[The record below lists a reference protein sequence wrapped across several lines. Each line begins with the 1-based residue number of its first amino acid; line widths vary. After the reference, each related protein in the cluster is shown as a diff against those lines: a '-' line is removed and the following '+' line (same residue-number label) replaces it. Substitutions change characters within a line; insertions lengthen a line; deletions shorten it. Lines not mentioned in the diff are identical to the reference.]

1 MRRSGSCADLRI
13 PPAAEAIHN
22 RGSDGQ
28 VQGSGRRRDLG
39 GRYPADPEQ
48 QGAARER
55 AQHVG
60 GPARPGPGEA
70 AELLRAS
77 ANAAGVIPPPANYVL
92 RLRRRGRVHAR
103 ADAEARSRCADRSGD
118 RRAAAWY
125 DLGRRAPG
133 SCPRTPPSGPGSL
146 DVAVRVDQGCEERAP
161 ARQGRPTEPRRRMRP
176 RQPLCNSKSL
186 TTVGYGSSSASVTTT
201 RLPNAMPRK
210 PR

>member
-1 MRRSGSCADLRI
+1 MRRSCSCADLRI

-77 ANAAGVIPPPANYVL
+77 ANAAGVIPPPQIMSFGSGVGVEFTL
-92 RLRRRGRVHAR
+92 GQMLKPVV
-103 ADAEARSRCADRSGD
+103 DALT
-118 RRAAAWY
+118 
-125 DLGRRAPG
+125 DLEIVGLLLGMTLGVAP
-133 SCPRTPPSGPGSL
+133 L
-146 DVAVRVDQGCEERAP
+146 VAVRGHHLLDRAVSTSLSELIKAARSGPQRDRGDRQSRGGGC
-161 ARQGRPTEPRRRMRP
+161 GRDNHSATASRLRP
-176 RQPLCNSKSL
+176 SGTGAAQHP
-186 TTVGYGSSSASVTTT
+186 
-201 RLPNAMPRK
+201 
-210 PR
+210 